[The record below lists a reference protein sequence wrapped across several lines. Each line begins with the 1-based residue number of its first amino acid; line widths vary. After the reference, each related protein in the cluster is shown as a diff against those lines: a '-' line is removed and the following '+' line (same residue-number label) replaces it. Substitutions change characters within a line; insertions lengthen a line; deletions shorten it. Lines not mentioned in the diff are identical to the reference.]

1 MHKERPRLKIPYES
15 FDIII
20 ECISIALLLLM
31 WLYVIS
37 EYSQMPEIIASHFN
51 AKGEA
56 DGFGNKITVWLIPSI
71 ATALYL
77 LMFIISR
84 FPHLHN
90 YLVKITEENAYKNY
104 RFSTRMLRIVNLFIT
119 SIMMYVAYLIVETAN
134 GVQIAFGNS
143 FLPIIV
149 GFSILLP
156 IALFIYQR
164 KLNKE

>member
-1 MHKERPRLKIPYES
+1 MYKKRPRLKIPYES

-20 ECISIALLLLM
+20 EGISITLLILI

-37 EYSQMPEIIASHFN
+37 EYAQMPEIVASHFN

-56 DGFGNKITVWLIPSI
+56 DDFGNKIMVWLIPAI

-77 LMFIISR
+77 LMFILSR

-90 YLVKITEENAYKNY
+90 YMINITEDNAYKNY
-104 RFSTRMLRIVNLFIT
+104 RFSARMLRIVNLFIT
-119 SIMMYVAYLIVETAN
+119 SIMMYVAYLIIETAK
-134 GVQIAFGNS
+134 GVQIALGNS
-143 FLPIIV
+143 LLPIII

-156 IALFIYQR
+156 IALIIYQR

>member
-1 MHKERPRLKIPYES
+1 MYKKRPRFKITFES

-20 ECISIALLLLM
+20 ECISITLLLLM

-37 EYSQMPEIIASHFN
+37 EYSQMPEIVASHFN
-51 AKGEA
+51 TKGEA
-56 DGFGNKITVWLIPSI
+56 DEFGNKITIWLIPSI

-77 LMFIISR
+77 LLFIISR

-90 YLVKITEENAYKNY
+90 YMVNITEENAYKNY
-104 RFSTRMLRIVNLFIT
+104 KFSARMLRIVNLFIT
-119 SIMMYVAYLIVETAN
+119 SIMMYVAYLIIETAK
-134 GVQIAFGNS
+134 GVQITLGNS
-143 FLPIIV
+143 LFPIII